1 MRLGDA
7 AVLVDHVR
15 NALRV
20 FILVARRGSV
30 RESDPVLGIAE
41 QREREIELLRELRV
55 VFRCVETDAE
65 DGGVLRFVLRREV
78 PEPGTLERSARCVGL
93 RIKPKDHAAAAE
105 RGELYGVAFVIEDF
119 KVGSFITGLQ
129 HRGTSGHRTESVSS
143 HSAQRHAQV
152 L

>member
-7 AVLVDHVR
+7 TLLVDDVR
-15 NALRV
+15 DALRV
-20 FILVARRGSV
+20 FILVARRGAV
-30 RESDPVLGIAE
+30 RESDLMFGIAE

-55 VFRCVETDAE
+55 VLRRIETDAE
-65 DGGVLRFVLRREV
+65 DGGILRFVLRREV

-93 RIKPKDHAAAAE
+93 RIKPKDDATAAE
-105 RGELYGVAFVIEDF
+105 VGELHGVAFVIEDF
-119 KVGSFITGLQ
+119 KVGRFITGLQ